1 MRKLLLGLT
10 VILVVL
16 VLIKRKNMTWRQSI
30 LKTMYP
36 VIMLKGKWF
45 PDKKDIQ
52 INTKQVSPPVSFYS
66 LKAIANN
73 GDTIDFSR
81 YAGKKVMI
89 VNTASD
95 CGFTA
100 QYDELENL
108 YQQYK
113 DKLEIIAFPANDF
126 KEQETGTDTAI
137 AVFCKINYGISFPLM
152 QKSQVIKGA
161 DQNSVFQWLTHAEK
175 NGWCDQEP
183 IWNFSKYLVNEQGML
198 VRFFAQTVSPKNPAL
213 IKAILP

>member
-1 MRKLLLGLT
+1 MRKLLTGLV
-10 VILVVL
+10 VILIVL

-45 PDKKDIQ
+45 PDKKDIL
-52 INTKQVSPPVSFYS
+52 INTKLVPPPVSFYS

-73 GDTIDFSR
+73 GDTIDFSSF
-81 YAGKKVMI
+81 AGKKVMI

-113 DKLEIIAFPANDF
+113 DKLVIIAFPANDF
-126 KEQETGTDTAI
+126 KEQETGSDTAI
-137 AVFCKINYGISFPLM
+137 AQFCKVNYGISFPLM
-152 QKSQVIKGA
+152 QKSHVIKGP
-161 DQNSVFQWLTHAEK
+161 DQHPVFQWLTQASK

-183 IWNFSKYLVNEQGML
+183 VWNFSKYLVNEQGVL
-198 VRFFAQTVSPKNPAL
+198 VRFFAQTVSPKNAE
-213 IKAILP
+213 ITKAILP